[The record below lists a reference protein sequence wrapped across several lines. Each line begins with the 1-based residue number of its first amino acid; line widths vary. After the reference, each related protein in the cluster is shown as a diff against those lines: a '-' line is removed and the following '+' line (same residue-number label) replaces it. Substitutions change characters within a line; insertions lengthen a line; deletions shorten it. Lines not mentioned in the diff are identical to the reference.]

1 MGASFPREKD
11 ICMND
16 LPDTARECPQVTGQL
31 LRDVLNRSRT
41 SFRATRQPYGR
52 RSFCDDGARDE
63 SPGRIDVRLA
73 PGTSLLG
80 SGCKVDGCFPQV
92 RLQPRSLRRHIATA
106 ESAFKCRLLLRWLVH
121 CARLSRT
128 HALDALSSLCRSW
141 LLSRWYPTRWKSEC
155 CMADSVLLPGRPCG
169 RSCSGADCSLAYKKV
184 GAIDKWVIKK
194 AKQVQHCCGAGP

>member
-1 MGASFPREKD
+1 
-11 ICMND
+11 MND

-106 ESAFKCRLLLRWLVH
+106 ESAFKCRLLLSDWCIVLACR
-121 CARLSRT
+121 ARM
-128 HALDALSSLCRSW
+128 HWMLCCR
-141 LLSRWYPTRWKSEC
+141 YAE
-155 CMADSVLLPGRPCG
+155 
-169 RSCSGADCSLAYKKV
+169 V
-184 GAIDKWVIKK
+184 G
-194 AKQVQHCCGAGP
+194 C